1 MRTTMAVVMAG
12 ACLAACTKEP
22 APPPA
27 SPAPGSG
34 LRPLTSRD
42 GNDPAQA
49 SPPGAQQSLP
59 PGHPPVGAGESKAAP
74 AAGGAVSGSVALA
87 SKLQGRQT
95 GAAVLFIIAR
105 SSSTKQILAVRK
117 DQPTSFPF
125 SFTISAADAMV
136 AGTAFEGP
144 VDITARLSRT
154 GDAMPGAGDIE
165 GTARDIAVG
174 KKNVTVTLDSVRQ

>member
-1 MRTTMAVVMAG
+1 
-12 ACLAACTKEP
+12 
-22 APPPA
+22 
-27 SPAPGSG
+27 
-34 LRPLTSRD
+34 
-42 GNDPAQA
+42 
-49 SPPGAQQSLP
+49 
-59 PGHPPVGAGESKAAP
+59 
-74 AAGGAVSGSVALA
+74 
-87 SKLQGRQT
+87 
-95 GAAVLFIIAR
+95 VLFIIAR